1 MIRFF
6 KTILFMVTAGV
17 LAYGC
22 ISPRQMDK
30 RLQQK
35 ESSLTAVRDSF
46 HRQLMVTDSLEKR
59 LLMSKGGNEMLL
71 IAQQQLQDR
80 LLQLDDEV
88 ERLNGNLSSSQNHL
102 GQQRKQLEGRN
113 RDLGQQLTNL
123 RATYREIIENYENK
137 LSSLADT
144 VALDSLLS
152 SRVSI
157 RSRAGSLSLNADA
170 GLLFRGA
177 TTSRFSPEAEEVL
190 ESISRLLESDP
201 LLELTII
208 GHTDNQNRYSQQGGA
223 RAFSAQRAVSIA
235 DELTNRYDL
244 GANRITAAGAG
255 AAKPLESNATEAG
268 QKANRRI
275 EFLITN
281 SVVNLL
287 RSLKK
292 AGEDRE

>member
-1 MIRFF
+1 
-6 KTILFMVTAGV
+6 
-17 LAYGC
+17 
-22 ISPRQMDK
+22 MDK
-30 RLQQK
+30 RMEEK
-35 ESSLTAVRDSF
+35 ESSITAIRDSF
-46 HRQLMVTDSLEKR
+46 DRQVIITDSLEKR
-59 LLMSKGGNEMLL
+59 LLLSKGGNEMLL

-80 LLQLDDEV
+80 LLRLDDEV
-88 ERLNGNLSSSQNHL
+88 ERLNGNLSNSRNNL

-113 RDLGQQLTNL
+113 RDLKQQLTDL
-123 RATYREIIENYENK
+123 KMTYQGIIENYENK
-137 LSSLADT
+137 LSGLADS

-152 SRVSI
+152 SQVSI
-157 RSRAGSLSLNADA
+157 RSRAGSLSLNIGA

-177 TTSRFSPEAEEVL
+177 STSRFGPEAEEIL
-190 ESISRLLESDP
+190 TSISRLLESDP

-208 GHTDNQNRYSQQGGA
+208 GHTDNQNRYGQQGGV

-235 DELTNRYDL
+235 DELTSRYDL

-255 AAKPLESNATEAG
+255 AAKPLESNATETG